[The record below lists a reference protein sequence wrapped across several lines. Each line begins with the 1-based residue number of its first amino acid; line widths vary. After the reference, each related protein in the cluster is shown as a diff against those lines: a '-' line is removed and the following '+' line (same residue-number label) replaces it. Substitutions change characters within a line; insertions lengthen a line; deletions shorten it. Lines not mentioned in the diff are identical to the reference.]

1 MGVKV
6 LTIEYFEASAKVTQV
21 ITGTIHCIR

>member
-6 LTIEYFEASAKVTQV
+6 FTIEYFEASAKVTQV
-21 ITGTIHCIR
+21 ITENIHCIK